1 MCEFKVYVEE
11 EKVMEDVVFA
21 RVENG
26 GVVLKD
32 IIGQTMFFKDKNI
45 NEVNVFS
52 TKLTLK

>member
-1 MCEFKVYVEE
+1 MCEFKVYVEG

-32 IIGQTMFFKDKNI
+32 IIGESMFFKGKSID
-45 NEVNVFS
+45 EVNVFS
-52 TKLTLK
+52 TRLNLK